1 MRRCHPF
8 FVMCIMGMMCV
19 FAAPYAFAAKKSSD
33 GPPPAFVAVTNPVK
47 TTWQDSIAM
56 TGSLASFNGI
66 TVKAE
71 AAGRITHIYFS
82 SGQMVKKGDL
92 IIEIFPDIIK
102 AQLKQAEAQLALS
115 KTNYKRFAELLK
127 KGFVTQAEF
136 DSATATLESN
146 QAIVDQFKAQLSQT
160 LIKAPFSGK
169 IGLKLISL
177 GDYVNIGQNIVQL
190 EALDPIEVDFS
201 VPEIYMSQIKVG
213 TKVSLKISAY
223 PKETFDGAIYAIN
236 ASVDAST
243 RTLDVRASIPNPDSK
258 LLPGTFAEV
267 SMSLGDPITVLTIPQ
282 TTIVYDP
289 QGNYVYRVI
298 NNHAVKTVIT
308 LGKKIADNQ
317 IIIPQGL
324 SPNDVVITEG
334 QIKIGDGAPVI
345 IIGNTH

>member
-1 MRRCHPF
+1 MNRYCQLTTALLIAILCSFSATH
-8 FVMCIMGMMCV
+8 V
-19 FAAPYAFAAKKSSD
+19 FAAKKSD
-33 GPPPAFVAVTNPVK
+33 GGMPPAFVTVTNPTQ
-47 TTWQDSIAM
+47 TTWQDTISM

-71 AAGRITHIYFS
+71 AAGRITHVYFS

-115 KTNYKRFAELLK
+115 QTDFKRFAELLK
-127 KGFVTQAEF
+127 KGFVTQAEY
-136 DSATATLESN
+136 DKSAATMKSN
-146 QAIVDQFKAQLSQT
+146 QATVDQYKAQLSQT

-223 PKETFDGAIYAIN
+223 PKETFNGEIYAIN
-236 ASVDAST
+236 AALDPST
-243 RTLDVRASIPNPDSK
+243 RTLDVRASIPNPENK

-267 SMSLGDPITVLTIPQ
+267 SMYLGDPMTVITIPQ
-282 TTIVYDP
+282 TAIIYDP

-298 NNHAVKTVIT
+298 NNRAVKTPLT
-308 LGKKIADNQ
+308 LGKKIENNQ

-324 SPNDVVITEG
+324 TQNDVIVTEG
-334 QIKIGDGAPVI
+334 QIKIGDGAPVNI
-345 IIGNTH
+345 IRNTH